1 MAKRGTKGRR
11 VGRPTGE
18 RGNETEIEILDAAEH
33 VFAAV
38 GYSGAR
44 VQAIAD
50 EAGVTKAMIH
60 YYFDTKEKLFRAV
73 LDRILFELIKLV
85 QEVSSSGRPRVE
97 RLDTFVRGFFDYVS
111 RHPHFGRLTFFVAG
125 GRDRYFDNIVTEFFG
140 PLFKRGL
147 RFIDKGVK
155 EGVFQPVDARHL
167 LLSIYSVTMG
177 YLADARFISLLQQ
190 DDAMSQNNL
199 DACRDALLRMVFATL
214 GAEPPNP
221 L

>member
-1 MAKRGTKGRR
+1 MSPRRSSKKPRR

-18 RGNETEIEILDAAEH
+18 RGRDTELHILDAAER
-33 VFAAV
+33 VFAEV

-44 VQAIAD
+44 LQIIAD

-60 YYFDTKEKLFRAV
+60 YYFKTKENLFRAV

-125 GRDRYFDNIVTEFFG
+125 GRDRYFDNIVTEFFR

-147 RFIDKGVK
+147 RFIDKGVE

-167 LLSIYSVTMG
+167 LLSIYAVTME
-177 YLADARFISLLQQ
+177 YLADARFISLL
-190 DDAMSQNNL
+190 L
-199 DACRDALLRMVFATL
+199 KEDALSQENLAR
-214 GAEPPNP
+214 
-221 L
+221 